1 MQLSVIIITF
11 NEENNI
17 QRCLNSVRG
26 IADEVVVV
34 DSGSEDNTKT
44 VCRQMAA
51 KVYDHPFRSY
61 GLQKEFA
68 TRLTA
73 FDHILSL
80 DADEE
85 LSEELRDSIS
95 RVKLHWEKDCYSC
108 HRITNFCGQ
117 WILHGEW
124 FPDKVIRLFDRRK
137 AKWIGNIHEK
147 IVPYDRHNM
156 GDLRGELLHYSYH
169 SLNHFRIKSEKYAA
183 MSARELYRQ
192 GVYPGFYHFYIKP
205 AYRFLS
211 AFLLRRGFM
220 DGNAGYHIA
229 RLTADRVYMKYE
241 KLKQMH
247 EQKEDPSADI

>member
-34 DSGSEDNTKT
+34 DSGSQDHTKT
-44 VCRQMAA
+44 VCRQMGA
-51 KVYDHPFRSY
+51 KVHVHPFRSY

-73 FDHILSL
+73 FDYILSL

-85 LSEELRDSIS
+85 LSEELYDSINK
-95 RVKLHWEKDCYSC
+95 VKLHWEKDCYSC
-108 HRITNFCGQ
+108 QRVTNFCGK

-124 FPDKVIRLFDRRK
+124 FPDKVIRLFDKRK
-137 AKWIGNIHEK
+137 VKWEGHIHEK
-147 IVPYDRHNM
+147 IVPDDRHNM
-156 GDLRGELLHYSYH
+156 GNLRGRLLHYSYD
-169 SLNHFRIKSEKYAA
+169 SLAHFRIKSEKYAE
-183 MSARELYRQ
+183 MGARELYHQ
-192 GVYPGFYHFYIKP
+192 GVCPGFYHFYIKP

-211 AFLLRRGFM
+211 AYLLRKGFM
-220 DGNAGYHIA
+220 DGNAGYLIA
-229 RLTADRVYMKYE
+229 RLTANRVYMKYE

-247 EQKEDPSADI
+247 EQKEYPSADI